1 MQLQPT
7 FPWRTERVELFV
19 LEPAH
24 VSEAYVGWLADP
36 QVNRYLESRF
46 QQHDRAST
54 VSYVEQMLL
63 SPQVLMLGIRSL
75 ELGRHVGNI
84 KIGPI
89 DRRHGLGEIGI
100 MLGDRA
106 AWGRGV
112 ASDAIAVL
120 ARIAFAQL
128 GLRKLTAGCYQSNAA
143 SARAFCKAG
152 FHHEATRPRHMLL
165 DGHPEDLILLAR
177 HDELTQSQKGAPP

>member
-24 VSEAYVGWLADP
+24 VSDAYVGWLADP
-36 QVNRYLESRF
+36 RVNRYLESRF

-54 VSYVEQMLL
+54 VRYVEQMLANPL
-63 SPQVLMLGIRSL
+63 VLMLGIRSL
-75 ELGRHVGNI
+75 ELERHVGNI

-89 DRRHGLGEIGI
+89 DPRHGLGEVGI
-100 MLGDRA
+100 MIGDSS
-106 AWGRGV
+106 AWGRGI

-120 ARIAFAQL
+120 ARIAFTQL
-128 GLRKLTAGCYQSNAA
+128 GLRKLTAGCYRSNAA

-152 FHHEATRPRHMLL
+152 FHHEATRPRHLLL
-165 DGHPEDLILLAR
+165 DGQPEDLILLAR
-177 HDELTQSQKGAPP
+177 HNESTQSSEGALP